1 MVYVFIIKRNKNG
14 IIIFPK
20 KKMCFFLKLI
30 KRQVT
35 HALQKGD

>member
-20 KKMCFFLKLI
+20 KKKNGLFLK
-30 KRQVT
+30 
-35 HALQKGD
+35 AN

>member
-20 KKMCFFLKLI
+20 KKMCFFLKL
-30 KRQVT
+30 T

>member
-20 KKMCFFLKLI
+20 KKNNVLFLK
-30 KRQVT
+30 
-35 HALQKGD
+35 AN

>member
-1 MVYVFIIKRNKNG
+1 MVYGFIIKRNKNG

-20 KKMCFFLKLI
+20 KKRRMCFFLKLI

-35 HALQKGD
+35 RAL